1 MMARSLSLTVPS
13 GHLTLGNLLGAI
25 QHWAA
30 DQRGDD
36 SLYGV
41 ADLHALTTEH
51 DPASVRAITRE
62 QLGLLVAAGLDP
74 ARSIVFVQSQVP
86 GHAQLHWLLE
96 ATAYDGELRRMIQYK
111 EKSALTA
118 SVRSA
123 LLAYPVLMAADILL
137 YGVQDVPVGEDQRQH
152 LELARDLAIRFNQR
166 YGDTFVVPRAVTPPV
181 GARVM
186 DLQDPARKMS
196 KSAAP
201 DAPGTVRLLDP
212 PDAIRRKVSRAVT
225 DSGRE
230 VLFCPEEKPGV
241 ANLLTILAACSGT
254 APEVAAAKVDT
265 YRDLKEAVAEAV
277 IAVLAPLQ
285 ERYAEVSTD
294 PGAIE
299 AMARDGAA
307 RAQRIAAP
315 FLARAQEAMGLLAS
329 LCGGSD
335 SCGGSDAAG
344 TVITGGAQ
352 IDSMTTPTPSTASDT
367 MMPSTEPTPVLSP
380 SPNSSRPS
388 MMLASG
394 STMSRVAWDAA
405 SGPTAYAPWSSTVP
419 KIPVAA
425 MA

>member
-74 ARSIVFVQSQVP
+74 RRSIIFVQSQVP

-111 EKSALTA
+111 EKSAQQQ

-137 YGVQDVPVGEDQRQH
+137 YGVTDVPVGEDQRQH
-152 LELARDLAIRFNQR
+152 LELARDLAVRFNQR

-186 DLQDPARKMS
+186 DLQDPSKKMS

-201 DAPGTVRLLDP
+201 NAPGTVRLLDP
-212 PDAIRRKVSRAVT
+212 PGVVRKKVARAVT
-225 DSGRE
+225 DSARD
-230 VLFCPEEKPGV
+230 VTFDINEKPGV
-241 ANLLTILAACSGT
+241 ANLLTILAACTGT
-254 APEVAAAKVDT
+254 TPEAAAAGLGS
-265 YRDLKEAVAEAV
+265 YRDLKEAVAEAIV
-277 IAVLAPLQ
+277 PGLTPLQ
-285 ERYAEVSTD
+285 ERYAELSAD
-294 PGAIE
+294 PAALT
-299 AMARDGAA
+299 AMAREGAA
-307 RAQRIAAP
+307 RARELAAP
-315 FLARAQEAMGLLAS
+315 YLDRAQQAIGLLA
-329 LCGGSD
+329 
-335 SCGGSDAAG
+335 
-344 TVITGGAQ
+344 
-352 IDSMTTPTPSTASDT
+352 P
-367 MMPSTEPTPVLSP
+367 
-380 SPNSSRPS
+380 
-388 MMLASG
+388 
-394 STMSRVAWDAA
+394 
-405 SGPTAYAPWSSTVP
+405 
-419 KIPVAA
+419 
-425 MA
+425 